1 MKQFKDYYEVLGV
14 HPQAPARA
22 VEEAYWELAH
32 QYHARRSRAAAKRLR
47 LLNEAYEVLAN
58 PQRRLAY
65 DRMWRQVNGREEP
78 ARRRLFS
85 RLAGWLFR
93 IPDRA

>member
-1 MKQFKDYYEVLGV
+1 MKQFRDYYEVLGI

-47 LLNEAYEVLAN
+47 VLNEAYEVLAD
-58 PQRRLAY
+58 PQRRRAY
-65 DRMWRQVNGREEP
+65 DRLWRQVNGCDQP
-78 ARRRLFS
+78 VRRRLLA
-85 RLAGWLFR
+85 RLTGWLLR
-93 IPDRA
+93 TPNRA